1 MNDLPTYNGMPP
13 LTPHKSEAMTKRAMS
28 IASFCAMTCNEG
40 GFHVFLSEEFDGIWP
55 KITSATQATEV
66 VKTHC
71 GIESRS
77 ELNIESLEQQAW
89 LELQAKYKDWLRC

>member
-1 MNDLPTYNGMPP
+1 
-13 LTPHKSEAMTKRAMS
+13 MTKRAMS

-55 KITSATQATEV
+55 EIRSAAQATEV

-71 GIESRS
+71 GVKSRS
-77 ELNIESLEQQAW
+77 ELNIESLQQQAW